1 LKPGRLYL
9 HVFDRPKDGVLLVP
23 SFGATMKSANF
34 LGHWKNLKATQQD
47 NDLRIILPAQLPD
60 ARDSV
65 VVVNFTGA
73 LTDSWQSTPEII
85 SRQFDSFSVD
95 AAKAHVAG
103 NAVLKSETSSQYF
116 GNWKHDTCVENLQ
129 APTDRAEFS
138 FRFLEPG
145 DYRVT
150 LEYACSA
157 ADASRVGVVE
167 IGGQS
172 LGFQSLLTGEVAS
185 HDPLLFIRH
194 HIGVV
199 SIKTPGVV
207 PVAVHP
213 KNDGAGLLWLR
224 RIIVEPVK

>member
-9 HVFDRPKDGVLLVP
+9 HVFDRPKDGVLFVP
-23 SFGATMKSANF
+23 GFNATMKRAAF
-34 LGHWKNLKATQQD
+34 LGQPDNLKAVQQGA
-47 NDLRIILPAQLPD
+47 DLSITLPAELPD
-60 ARDSV
+60 ARDTV
-65 VVVNFTGA
+65 VVVEFTGT
-73 LTDSWQSTPEII
+73 LQDSWQSSPEII
-85 SRQFDSFSVD
+85 SRQFDSFAVD
-95 AAKAHVAG
+95 AAKAHVTG
-103 NAVLKSETSSQYF
+103 NATIKSETSSQYF

-129 APTDRAEFS
+129 TPADRAEFS

-157 ADASRVGVVE
+157 DGAGRDGVVE

-172 LGFQSLLTGEVAS
+172 LGFQSLFTGEYAS
-185 HDPLLFIRH
+185 HNPLLFIRH

-213 KNDGAGLLWLR
+213 KNDGTGLFWLR
-224 RIIVEPVK
+224 RVIVEPVF

>member
-1 LKPGRLYL
+1 MLI
-9 HVFDRPKDGVLLVP
+9 
-23 SFGATMKSANF
+23 T
-34 LGHWKNLKATQQD
+34 
-47 NDLRIILPAQLPD
+47 LPAELPD

-95 AAKAHVAG
+95 AAKAHVTG
-103 NAVLKSETSSQYF
+103 NAILKSETSSQYF

-129 APTDRAEFS
+129 TPADQADFS

-157 ADASRVGVVE
+157 ADAGRDGVVE
-167 IGGQS
+167 IGDQS
-172 LGFQSLLTGEVAS
+172 LGFQSLLTGEYNS
-185 HDPLLFIRH
+185 HDPLLFIRQ
-194 HIGVV
+194 HIGIV
-199 SIKTPGVV
+199 SIKSPGVV
-207 PVAVHP
+207 PVSFILKCPPVRNFSGCAVSS
-213 KNDGAGLLWLR
+213 WSR
-224 RIIVEPVK
+224 